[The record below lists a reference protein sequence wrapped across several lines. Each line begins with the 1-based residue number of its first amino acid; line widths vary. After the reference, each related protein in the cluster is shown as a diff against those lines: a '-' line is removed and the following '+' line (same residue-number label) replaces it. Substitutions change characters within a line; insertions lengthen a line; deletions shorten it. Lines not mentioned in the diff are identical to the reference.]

1 MATSKEYMDF
11 VLDQLASIDGLT
23 TKKMFGEYMV
33 FGNSKPV
40 LLICDDTV
48 YVKMLPQV
56 LDMFTSHNVTPVTGF
71 PYKGAREHYVLDI
84 ENIDLSVDM
93 VRLLEQILPMPKPKK
108 PKVKK

>member
-1 MATSKEYMDF
+1 MATSKEFMDF
-11 VLDQLASIDGLT
+11 VMDQLANVEDLT

-33 FGNSKPV
+33 FGNGKPV

-56 LDMFTSHNVTPVTGF
+56 MDMFAQHEVTPTTGF
-71 PYKGAREHYVLDI
+71 PYQGAREHYILDI

-93 VRLLEQILPMPKPKK
+93 VRLLEEILPVPKPKK
-108 PKVKK
+108 PKAK